1 MAHRATRPARGSRLR
16 LPVSARSPSAAV
28 SVRGDGPHIRLGM
41 VWALVTH
48 VAAAAGPVPLAMVI
62 TPVAALAGVQAARSW
77 RRRQRRAAVPI
88 SGTGAGLIAGASIFG
103 IWAVGAAVLLVGC
116 VLTAARLF
124 APKGP
129 RAASPGLTGV
139 IAVSFGLAGA
149 ALVLL
154 RAEAFIPVFVLLS
167 FVQVYDA
174 SAYVVGA
181 GAASRWEGPAAGV
194 ASIAAVT
201 LAVAAVLSPPFR
213 GATPWL
219 LGLLAAVLAP
229 VGPLAAAELIGD
241 RRARIPAVLRLD
253 SLLVLGPVWALAAA
267 LSLD

>member
-1 MAHRATRPARGSRLR
+1 MATRATRPARERRLR
-16 LPVSARSPSAAV
+16 SAAPSRFASAAPVSVPV
-28 SVRGDGPHIRLGM
+28 DGPHIRLGLA
-41 VWALVTH
+41 WALVTH

-62 TPVAALAGVQAARSW
+62 TPVAALAAVQAARSW
-77 RRRQRRAAVPI
+77 RRRRRRAAVPV
-88 SGTGAGLIAGASIFG
+88 SGAGAALVAGASIFG
-103 IWAVGAAVLLVGC
+103 IGAVGAAVVLVGC
-116 VLTAARLF
+116 VLTAARLL
-124 APKGP
+124 APEGA
-129 RAASPGLTGV
+129 RASPGLTGV
-139 IAVSFGLAGA
+139 IAVVFGVAGA

-181 GAASRWEGPAAGV
+181 GAGSRWEGPAAGV

-241 RRARIPAVLRLD
+241 RRARVPAVLRLD
-253 SLLVLGPVWALAAA
+253 SLLVLGPVWALAAF